1 MTTLRQPDPTDG
13 RFPTGARFTFPG
25 GIWTITDP
33 VTPTADEFIQDR
45 TPAADYVMRTDL
57 GATVR
62 VTHEFLT
69 SAVGVERILE
79 AS

>member
-1 MTTLRQPDPTDG
+1 MTTLRRPDSTADH
-13 RFPTGARFTFPG
+13 FPIGARFTFPG
-25 GIWTITDP
+25 GIWTIIDP

-45 TPAADYVMRTDL
+45 TPAADYVMRSDL
-57 GATVR
+57 GATVL

>member
-1 MTTLRQPDPTDG
+1 MTTLQPNSNGD
-13 RFPTGARFTFPG
+13 RFPVGARFTSPAG
-25 GIWTITDP
+25 TLTVVDP